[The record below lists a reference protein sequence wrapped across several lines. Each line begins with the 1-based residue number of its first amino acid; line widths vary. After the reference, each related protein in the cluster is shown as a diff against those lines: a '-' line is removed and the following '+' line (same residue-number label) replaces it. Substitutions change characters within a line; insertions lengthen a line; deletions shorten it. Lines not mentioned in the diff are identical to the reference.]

1 MEDSFKAHGAGFRKR
16 KLESS
21 WSWLQEKQTLKAHGA
36 GFRKKQNL
44 KAHGAGF
51 RKKQFESSW
60 SWLQEKNNLKA
71 HGAANETKKTLRLID
86 LQMENNIFKAHGLH
100 MANKFKKN
108 IVVNWEN
115 TLKTHGSKHGKHIYT
130 VNIHLYIYMI
140 DIPVKKIWH
149 KQQYTKYLSLL
160 ATIDTLGP

>member
-1 MEDSFKAHGAGFRKR
+1 MELASGKT

-21 WSWLQEKQTLKAHGA
+21 WSWLQE
-36 GFRKKQNL
+36 KQNL

-51 RKKQFESSW
+51 RKKQ
-60 SWLQEKNNLKA
+60 NLKA

-130 VNIHLYIYMI
+130 VNIHLYIYI
-140 DIPVKKIWH
+140 YD
-149 KQQYTKYLSLL
+149 
-160 ATIDTLGP
+160 

>member
-1 MEDSFKAHGAGFRKR
+1 
-16 KLESS
+16 
-21 WSWLQEKQTLKAHGA
+21 
-36 GFRKKQNL
+36 
-44 KAHGAGF
+44 
-51 RKKQFESSW
+51 
-60 SWLQEKNNLKA
+60 
-71 HGAANETKKTLRLID
+71 
-86 LQMENNIFKAHGLH
+86 MENNIFKAHGLH

-149 KQQYTKYLSLL
+149 KQQYTKYLSLP

>member
-21 WSWLQEKQTLKAHGA
+21 WSWLQEKQNLKAHGA

-100 MANKFKKN
+100 MANKFKK
-108 IVVNWEN
+108 
-115 TLKTHGSKHGKHIYT
+115 TL
-130 VNIHLYIYMI
+130 
-140 DIPVKKIWH
+140 W
-149 KQQYTKYLSLL
+149 
-160 ATIDTLGP
+160 